1 MENLKALE
9 ERVVAAVGALTKARA
24 DNAALAE
31 RLKKVDGEAKR
42 LQHELEKVQTST
54 AGVKKME
61 DEVATL
67 RAEREAV
74 KSRIAAM
81 LDKLSALDGED

>member
-9 ERVVAAVGALTKARA
+9 EKVVTAVGALTKARA

-31 RLKKVDGEAKR
+31 KLKKVESEARR
-42 LQHELEKVQTST
+42 LQHELEKVQGAM

-61 DEVATL
+61 DEVTAL

-74 KSRIAAM
+74 KSRIAVM